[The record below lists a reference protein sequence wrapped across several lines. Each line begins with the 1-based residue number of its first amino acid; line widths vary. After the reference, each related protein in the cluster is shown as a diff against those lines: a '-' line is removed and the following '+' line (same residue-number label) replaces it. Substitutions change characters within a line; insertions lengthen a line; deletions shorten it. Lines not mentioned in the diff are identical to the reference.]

1 MATLPPTKQAFTTS
15 EMLEYA
21 GLSRAGLHRARTA
34 PDSDFPEPYVLPVA
48 PHRNLWSR
56 AEIDAWIE
64 RHKLPSL
71 FAEPK
76 QLRGSRDVA
85 NLEHHHGAQQ

>member
-1 MATLPPTKQAFTTS
+1 MATLSPTKQALTTS

-21 GLSRAGLHRARTA
+21 GLSRTGLHRARA
-34 PDSDFPEPYVLPVA
+34 ASNSDFPRPYVLPVA

-64 RHKLPSL
+64 RNRLPSL
-71 FAEPK
+71 FAEPG
-76 QLRGSRDVA
+76 QLRGSRA
-85 NLEHHHGAQQ
+85 PAHQSQSQN